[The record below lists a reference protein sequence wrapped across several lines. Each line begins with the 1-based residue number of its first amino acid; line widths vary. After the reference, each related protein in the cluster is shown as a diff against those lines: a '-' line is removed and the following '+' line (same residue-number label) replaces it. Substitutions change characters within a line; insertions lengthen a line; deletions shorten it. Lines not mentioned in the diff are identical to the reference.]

1 MDLLPPS
8 VRIEFT
14 SPYHRFCKANRPTL
28 PTHLKNSERE
38 RLLGEMWKSLGK
50 DGREAFKSGLV
61 QQLHT
66 RRGGTRAWQ
75 LAFDY
80 RQETA
85 AAAPLRPS
93 RPAPALPAPLPN
105 RAKAVEQLGN
115 SEEELDKMLQ
125 EQLARIRSGNF
136 VYNVNFL
143 LGQRPSLSSRKAITK
158 GGAPTRMP
166 PLLFTSPREPN
177 PEHHSLELT
186 HACAVAACSMPNP
199 RS

>member
-1 MDLLPPS
+1 MPGCNNQHRKTGLQHLQQLSSFKPVGSDLAVVRSPCARMDLLPPS

-38 RLLGEMWKSLGK
+38 RLLGEMWNSLGK

-115 SEEELDKMLQ
+115 SEEELDKLLQ
-125 EQLARIRSGNF
+125 EQLSRIRGTWSQE
-136 VYNVNFL
+136 VHQTSL
-143 LGQRPSLSSRKAITK
+143 LA
-158 GGAPTRMP
+158 
-166 PLLFTSPREPN
+166 
-177 PEHHSLELT
+177 
-186 HACAVAACSMPNP
+186 
-199 RS
+199 